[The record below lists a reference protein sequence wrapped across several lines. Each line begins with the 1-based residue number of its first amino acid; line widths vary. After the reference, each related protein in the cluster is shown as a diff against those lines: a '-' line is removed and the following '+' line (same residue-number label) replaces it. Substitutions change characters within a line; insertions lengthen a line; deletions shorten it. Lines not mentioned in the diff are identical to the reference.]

1 MFGLFLL
8 TKMADTVLAAVH
20 LSDLPFGTMLHL
32 MGVLQ
37 LFLFNK
43 QVKTLKKK
51 SRIRGRAER
60 RGCAMRRNNRFVTL
74 EYLNDTP
81 VIDERPV
88 TECRYYQS
96 KRNFSERIASHDK

>member
-1 MFGLFLL
+1 
-8 TKMADTVLAAVH
+8 MADTVLAVH

-51 SRIRGRAER
+51 VAFVAEPR
-60 RGCAMRRNNRFVTL
+60 DAGVPCAVT
-74 EYLNDTP
+74 
-81 VIDERPV
+81 ID
-88 TECRYYQS
+88 S
-96 KRNFSERIASHDK
+96 